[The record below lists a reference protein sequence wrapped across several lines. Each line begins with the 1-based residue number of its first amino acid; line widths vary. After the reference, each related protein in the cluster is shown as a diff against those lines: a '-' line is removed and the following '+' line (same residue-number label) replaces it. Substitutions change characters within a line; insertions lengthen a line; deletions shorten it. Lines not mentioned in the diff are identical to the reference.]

1 MINIE
6 YIFAQT
12 EFQLKGYM
20 VSFILRMFL
29 GSYYEDLF
37 K

>member
-12 EFQLKGYM
+12 EFQLR